1 MNSNSLGKR
10 ECMRHLFYGGVHPED
25 KKSLSSGGGLQRLEK
40 PKQVVIPMQQHIG
53 VVCTPLVAVG
63 DVVKKGQKIGDG
75 EGLCVPVH
83 ASVSGKVIAVEPRR
97 HPKGDMVL
105 SVVIEN
111 DFQGTLDTAM
121 VAHEDYSVLSKEEII
136 DIIREAGI
144 VGMGGATF
152 STSIKSAVDAKI
164 DTLIA
169 NACECEPY
177 ITADD
182 MLLRTNP
189 KQVIEGMK
197 IIAQVV
203 NPERMVLAI
212 EDNKKEAIKVLKE
225 VLENEDKIELRIL
238 PTRYPQGAERQLV
251 QAVTGKEIIPGQLP
265 PSVGC
270 VVFNVA
276 TYEATYRAVC
286 LGKPVTG
293 RIVTVTGEAVKNPAN
308 YVVPMGISMEEL
320 IQAAGGLKED
330 VWKVINGGPMMG
342 QAQPDLSA
350 PVIKGTNAVLCLSNA
365 QNGEAEDRICIRC
378 GKCLSVCP
386 TRLQPLYLYAYA
398 KKGDVEGL
406 KRFRVNDC
414 MECGSCAYEC
424 PGKLPLVEQF
434 RLGKVLVRE
443 GKKS

>member
-1 MNSNSLGKR
+1 MK
-10 ECMRHLFYGGVHPED
+10 HLFYGGVHPAD
-25 KKSLSSGGGLQRLEK
+25 KKELSAGVPLQKLEK
-40 PKQVVIPMQQHIG
+40 PKQVIIPMSQHIG
-53 VVCTPLVAVG
+53 NPCTPLVAVG

-75 EGLCVPVH
+75 QGLCVPAH
-83 ASVSGKVIAVEPRR
+83 ASVSGRVVAIEQRR
-97 HPKGDMVL
+97 HPKGEMVL
-105 SVVIEN
+105 AVIIEN
-111 DFQGTLDTAM
+111 DFQNTLDETMTAY
-121 VAHEDYSVLSKEEII
+121 EDYTTLSADEVIA
-136 DIIREAGI
+136 IIREAGI

-152 STSIKSAVDAKI
+152 STSIKSAVEAQI

-182 MLLRTNP
+182 MMLRTNP
-189 KQVIEGMK
+189 EQVIAGMK
-197 IIAQVV
+197 IIGQVV
-203 NPERMVLAI
+203 KPSRMVLAI

-225 VLENEDKIELRIL
+225 LLTADDKIELVVL

-251 QAVTGKEIIPGQLP
+251 QAVTGKEIVPGQLP

-293 RIVTVTGEAVKNPAN
+293 RIVTVTGEAVKNPGN
-308 YVVPMGISMEEL
+308 FMVPMGMPMEEL
-320 IQAAGGLKED
+320 INAAGGLTED

-342 QAQPDLSA
+342 LAQEDLTA

-365 QNGEAEDRICIRC
+365 QNGETGDHTCIRC

-386 TRLQPLYLYAYA
+386 TRLQPLYMYAYA
-398 KKGDVEGL
+398 KKNDLEGL
-406 KRFRVNDC
+406 KRFRVTDC
-414 MECGSCAYEC
+414 IECGSCAYEC

-434 RLGKVLVRE
+434 RLGKKLVRE
-443 GKKS
+443 GNK

>member
-1 MNSNSLGKR
+1 MK
-10 ECMRHLFYGGVHPED
+10 HLFYGGVHPAD
-25 KKSLSSGGGLQRLEK
+25 KKALSAGSALQKLEK
-40 PKQVVIPMQQHIG
+40 PKQVIIPMSQHIG
-53 VVCTPLVAVG
+53 VACTPLVAVG

-83 ASVSGKVIAVEPRR
+83 ASVSGKVVAIEPRR

-111 DFQGTLDTAM
+111 DFQNTLDETMTAY
-121 VAHEDYSVLSKEEII
+121 EDYTTLTAEQII

-182 MLLRTNP
+182 MMLRTNP
-189 KQVIEGMK
+189 EQVIEGMK

-203 NPERMVLAI
+203 NPARMVLAI

-225 VLENEDKIELRIL
+225 ILADDDKIELRVL

-251 QAVTGKEIIPGQLP
+251 QAITGKEIVPGQLP

-293 RIVTVTGEAVKNPAN
+293 RIVTVTGEAVKNPGN
-308 YVVPMGISMEEL
+308 FMVPMGMPMEEL
-320 IQAAGGLKED
+320 INAAGGLTEE

-342 QAQPDLSA
+342 LAQPDLAA

-365 QNGEAEDRICIRC
+365 ENGESAEQTCIRC

-386 TRLQPLYLYAYA
+386 TRLQPLYMYAYT
-398 KKGDVEGL
+398 KKNDLEGL
-406 KRFRVNDC
+406 KRLRVTDC
-414 MECGSCAYEC
+414 IECGSCAYEC

-434 RLGKVLVRE
+434 RIGKRMVRE
-443 GKKS
+443 GNK

>member
-1 MNSNSLGKR
+1 MK
-10 ECMRHLFYGGVHPED
+10 HLFYGGVHPAD
-25 KKSLSSGGGLQRLEK
+25 KKALSAGLELQKLEK
-40 PKQVVIPMQQHIG
+40 PKQVIIPMSQHIG
-53 VVCTPLVAVG
+53 RPCTPLVAVG
-63 DVVKKGQKIGDG
+63 DTVKKGQKIGDG

-83 ASVSGKVIAVEPRR
+83 ASVSGKVVAIEPRR
-97 HPKGDMVL
+97 HPKGEMVL

-111 DFQGTLDTAM
+111 DFQNTLDETM
-121 VAHEDYSVLSKEEII
+121 TAHEDYTSLSGEEII
-136 DIIREAGI
+136 SIIREAGI

-152 STSIKSAVDAKI
+152 STSIKSAVEAEI

-182 MLLRTNP
+182 MMLRTNP
-189 KQVIEGMK
+189 EQVIEGMK

-203 NPERMVLAI
+203 NPKHMVLAI
-212 EDNKKEAIKVLKE
+212 EDNKKEAIEVLKK
-225 VLENEDKIELRIL
+225 LLTKEDKIELRVL

-251 QAVTGKEIIPGQLP
+251 QAVTGREIVPGDLP
-265 PSVGC
+265 PTVGC

-293 RIVTVTGEAVKNPAN
+293 RIVTVTGEAVKNPGN
-308 YVVPMGISMEEL
+308 FMVPMGIPMEEL
-320 IQAAGGLKED
+320 IQAAGGLTED

-342 QAQPDLSA
+342 LAQPDLVA
-350 PVIKGTNAVLCLSNA
+350 PVIKGTNAVLCLSDA
-365 QNGEAEDRICIRC
+365 QNGEAANQICIRC

-398 KKGDVEGL
+398 KKHDLEGL
-406 KRFRVNDC
+406 QRMRVLDC

-434 RLGKVLVRE
+434 RIGKKLVRE
-443 GKKS
+443 GNK

>member
-1 MNSNSLGKR
+1 MK
-10 ECMRHLFYGGVHPED
+10 HLFYGGVHPAD
-25 KKSLSSGGGLQRLEK
+25 KKALSAGLALQKLEK
-40 PKQVVIPMQQHIG
+40 PKQVIIPMSQHIG
-53 VVCTPLVAVG
+53 APCKPLVSVG

-83 ASVSGKVIAVEPRR
+83 ASVSGKVIAIEPRR
-97 HPKGDMVL
+97 HPKGEMVL
-105 SVVIEN
+105 SIVIEN
-111 DFQGTLDTAM
+111 DFQNTPDTTMTAYKDYT
-121 VAHEDYSVLSKEEII
+121 ALTEDQII
-136 DIIREAGI
+136 EIIREAGI

-152 STSIKSAVDAKI
+152 ATSIKTAVDAEI

-189 KQVIEGMK
+189 QQVIEGMK

-203 NPERMVLAI
+203 DPKRMVLAI
-212 EDNKKEAIKVLKE
+212 EDNKKEAIEVLKKLLSKE
-225 VLENEDKIELRIL
+225 KQIELLVL

-251 QAVTGKEIIPGQLP
+251 QAVTGKEIVPGELP

-286 LGKPVTG
+286 LGKPITG
-293 RIVTVTGEAVKNPAN
+293 RIVTVTGEAVKKPGNFM
-308 YVVPMGISMEEL
+308 VPMGIPMEEL
-320 IQAAGGLKED
+320 INAAGGLTED

-342 QAQPDLSA
+342 LAQQDLTA
-350 PVIKGTNAVLCLSNA
+350 PVIKGTNAVLCLSDA
-365 QNGEAEDRICIRC
+365 QNGETENPTCIRC

-386 TRLQPLYLYAYA
+386 TRLQPLYIYAYA
-398 KKGDVEGL
+398 KKKDVAGL
-406 KRFRVNDC
+406 ERVRVLDC
-414 MECGSCAYEC
+414 IECGSCAYEC

-434 RLGKVLVRE
+434 RIGKRLVRE
-443 GKKS
+443 GK

>member
-1 MNSNSLGKR
+1 MK
-10 ECMRHLFYGGVHPED
+10 HLFYGGVHPVD
-25 KKSLSSGGGLQRLEK
+25 KKALSADVALQRLDK
-40 PKQVVIPMQQHIG
+40 PKQVIIPMSQHIG
-53 VVCTPLVAVG
+53 VACTPLVAVG

-83 ASVSGKVIAVEPRR
+83 ASVSGKVIAIELRR

-111 DFQGTLDTAM
+111 DFQNTLDETMTAY
-121 VAHEDYSVLSKEEII
+121 EDYTTLTADQII

-182 MLLRTNP
+182 MMLRTNP

-203 NPERMVLAI
+203 KPSRMVLAI

-225 VLENEDKIELRIL
+225 LLEDDDKIELRVL

-251 QAVTGKEIIPGQLP
+251 QAITGKEIVPGQLP

-293 RIVTVTGEAVKNPAN
+293 RIVTVTGEAVKNPGN
-308 YVVPMGISMEEL
+308 FMVPMGMPMEEL
-320 IQAAGGLKED
+320 INAAGGLTED

-342 QAQPDLSA
+342 LAQPDLAA

-365 QNGEAEDRICIRC
+365 QNGESEDQTCIRC

-386 TRLQPLYLYAYA
+386 TRLQPLYMYAYA
-398 KKGDVEGL
+398 KKNDLEGL
-406 KRFRVNDC
+406 KRLRVTDC
-414 MECGSCAYEC
+414 IECGSCAYEC

-434 RLGKVLVRE
+434 RIGKKLVRE
-443 GKKS
+443 GNK